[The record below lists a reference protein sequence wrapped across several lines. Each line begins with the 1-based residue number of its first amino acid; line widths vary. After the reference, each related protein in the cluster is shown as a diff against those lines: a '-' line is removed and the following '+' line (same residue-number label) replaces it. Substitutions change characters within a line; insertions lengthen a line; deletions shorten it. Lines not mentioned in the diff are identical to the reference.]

1 MQLSQTSVSL
11 DVLDK
16 KSNVKFILKIF
27 GLKDNTFRIRLSEAA
42 PLRERYEP
50 PLGDVL
56 LQEPEGEEWVPC
68 WLALAAHRLAHARH
82 AGASSSGWCW
92 CGASLNIH

>member
-1 MQLSQTSVSL
+1 MVCLCVCRRHRALEPAPSSFAASVASMQLSQTSVSL

-27 GLKDNTFRIRLSEAA
+27 ALKDNTFRIRLSEAE

-56 LQEPEGEEWVPC
+56 LQEPEGEE
-68 WLALAAHRLAHARH
+68 
-82 AGASSSGWCW
+82 
-92 CGASLNIH
+92 